1 MLLLFAKKNARAML
15 QEELLLPIIS
25 DIMIGRISKL
35 LDDRNREYQIKVF
48 RKLMDGSLTKRE
60 FFPWKK
66 ESKAKFQQ
74 YLEKGHITP
83 EDLVY
88 RPRGGCNEINWVA
101 MARLVKDSAFR
112 FQETNGDYIK
122 GNCYGCWG
130 RFNHK
135 KGDPRCRK
143 GMVAEILIHSYFEG
157 ALLEMYLLEKRLA
170 LRMPTVSH
178 VVDLMVHCSRDRAP
192 LFVDYV
198 AWLLYRY
205 ERMR

>member
-25 DIMIGRISKL
+25 DIMIGRITKS

-48 RKLMDGSLTKRE
+48 RKLTDGSLTKRE
-60 FFPWKK
+60 FFPRKK

-135 KGDPRCRK
+135 KGR
-143 GMVAEILIHSYFEG
+143 SS
-157 ALLEMYLLEKRLA
+157 
-170 LRMPTVSH
+170 MP
-178 VVDLMVHCSRDRAP
+178 
-192 LFVDYV
+192 
-198 AWLLYRY
+198 
-205 ERMR
+205 